1 MNNLKILDVEN
12 YVDIITGATGEI
24 GSECAKLFS
33 SKGRNVLI
41 TGRNTEVLNTICAD
55 CHALSSQNG
64 FNNAKVFS
72 YPADLTNPED
82 VDNLYNYIKSNS
94 LRIRS
99 LINNAGIASIS
110 LLQDLSDKD
119 WDEVIGTNLTSA
131 FRMCKRA
138 IPFMLKDK
146 DGRIL
151 NISSMWGD
159 EGASC
164 EVAYSASKG
173 GLNAFTKALA
183 KEMGPSH
190 IRINSIAPGLVN
202 TDMNKGFT
210 SEEINEIKE
219 MLPIKKIGEGIDI
232 AKCVK
237 WLIEDEY
244 TTGQII
250 SINGGWNI

>member
-183 KEMGPSH
+183 KELAPSN
-190 IRINSIAPGLVN
+190 IPVN
-202 TDMNKGFT
+202 AISFGVIDTKMNGHLN
-210 SEEINEIKE
+210 SEEKEELANEIPMGRFATPKE
-219 MLPIKKIGEGIDI
+219 AAEFI
-232 AKCVK
+232 
-237 WLIEDEY
+237 Y
-244 TTGQII
+244 TIISAPNYLTGQII
-250 SINGGWNI
+250 AFNGGLY